1 MSADQTPINETFDS
15 LGFQAAI
22 KQALQ
27 QTMFLNALGINPRQ
41 LRDAVGSCTSCF
53 KQFLIDGEVAPIEQY
68 GQQLANIGMGHQG
81 MLALTQSIT
90 QWCGT

>member
-41 LRDAVGSCTSCF
+41 LRDRKSV
-53 KQFLIDGEVAPIEQY
+53 V
-68 GQQLANIGMGHQG
+68 
-81 MLALTQSIT
+81 
-90 QWCGT
+90 